1 MDLLRGRTGEKGG
14 TKTIRRLIL
23 GAGTQAMQQLSGEST
38 LIRAMKINVRC
49 VKVILMMLGT
59 RYQRHKL
66 LSTNGSDHF
75 RWPRSKDGPASC
87 RM

>member
-38 LIRAMKINVRC
+38 FIWVKRMNVGVWDSGSDIDNFVARH
-49 VKVILMMLGT
+49 
-59 RYQRHKL
+59 QRHKL
-66 LSTNGSDHF
+66 LSTHGPDQI
-75 RWPRSKDGPASC
+75 RWP
-87 RM
+87 